1 MIVRRFMNRI
11 GSLWVVLGMAWAAA
25 VHADVRIPEP
35 DWSSNAQIDP
45 SGRPNPYG
53 WTDAVFEEK
62 VRKGKLHALQYP
74 LEITGLLV
82 PERQALRVLDS
93 KPGDPL
99 FGLMKSILSLGSE
112 FKDFKGFW
120 KWLGLHD
127 YPEVEGEIPF
137 PKGVRPEQPM
147 GVSLIERN
155 GVRGVT
161 LSCAACHSASLFG
174 RPVLGL
180 TNRFPRANSFFI
192 HGKQATRWI
201 SPELFRSMTGANR
214 KEVRMYAETRERI
227 DSVGL
232 KMPETLGLDTS
243 LAQVALSLARR
254 AETPW
259 AERDPV
265 SAARPRPNP
274 LETEV
279 ADSKPAPWWTVKYK
293 TRWLSDGS
301 VISGN
306 PIFTNFLWNEIGRG
320 ADLPELVNW
329 MEQNR
334 EIIEDLTTAVFAT
347 RSPKWEEFLAA
358 YPIETE
364 RARRGERMYRESCAG
379 CHGHYDKSW
388 QGPNAGSTV
397 GIRYPTRTKV
407 KDVGTDPGR
416 RQGMRELARA
426 LNPLRFSQQY
436 DIVIEEQAGYVPPP
450 LDGIFARF
458 PYFHN
463 NSIPNLCALMTPPS
477 SRPRTY
483 YSGEVKDPSRDFD
496 PECVGYPVG
505 SKTPVAWRTA
515 RDSKEHLFDT
525 TRPGLSNEGHYR
537 KIFTR
542 EDGSEKFTPSEK
554 RDLIEFLK
562 TL

>member
-1 MIVRRFMNRI
+1 MRRFIIGI
-11 GSLWVVLGMAWAAA
+11 GSMWIGLGVAWA
-25 VHADVRIPEP
+25 EP
-35 DWSSNAQIDP
+35 DWSSQPDWSANAQIDP
-45 SGRPNPYG
+45 AGRPNPYSWPEG
-53 WTDAVFEEK
+53 IFEEK

-99 FGLMKSILSLGSE
+99 FGLMKSALSLGSE

-127 YPEVEGEIPF
+127 YPEQEGEIPF
-137 PKGVRPEQPM
+137 PNGVRPALPM

-155 GVRGVT
+155 GIRGVT

-201 SPELFRSMTGANR
+201 KPNLFQSMTGAKR
-214 KEVRMYAETRERI
+214 EEVRMYAETRERI
-227 DSVGL
+227 ASVGL
-232 KMPETLGLDTS
+232 KKPEVLGLDTS

-259 AERDPV
+259 AERDPAIA
-265 SAARPRPNP
+265 SHPRPNP
-274 LETEV
+274 LEMEV

-320 ADLPELVNW
+320 ADLPELVSW
-329 MEQNR
+329 MERNR
-334 EIIEDLTTAVFAT
+334 GMIEELTTAVFST
-347 RSPKWEEFLAA
+347 RAPKWQEFLSA
-358 YPIETE
+358 YPIDHE
-364 RARRGERMYRESCAG
+364 RAERGSRLYRESCAG
-379 CHGHYDKSW
+379 CHGD
-388 QGPNAGSTV
+388 AGSKV
-397 GIRYPTRTKV
+397 GVRYPTRTRV

-436 DIVIEEQAGYVPPP
+436 GIVIEEQKGYVPPP

-463 NSIPNLCALMTPPS
+463 NSIPNLCALMTPPNE
-477 SRPRTY
+477 RPKTY
-483 YSGEVKDPSRDFD
+483 YSGEVVDPLLHFD

-505 SKTPVAWRTA
+505 SKTPASWRTA
-515 RDSKEHLFDT
+515 PDSAEHFFDT

-542 EDGSEKFTPSEK
+542 EDGSEKFTAPQK

>member
-1 MIVRRFMNRI
+1 MRKLRSIVV
-11 GSLWVVLGMAWAAA
+11 GLGVASASPAFSGAAT
-25 VHADVRIPEP
+25 VEP
-35 DWSSNAQIDP
+35 DWSAHAEIDP
-45 SGRPNPYG
+45 SGRPNPYAWPEG
-53 WTDAVFEEK
+53 VFDEK
-62 VRKGKLHALQYP
+62 VRKGKIHALQYP
-74 LEITGLLV
+74 LDITGLLV

-99 FGLMKSILSLGSE
+99 FGLMKTVLALGSE

-120 KWLGLHD
+120 NWLGLHD
-127 YPEVEGEIPF
+127 YPEQEGEIPF
-137 PKGVRPEQPM
+137 PKGFRPEQPM

-201 SPELFRSMTGANR
+201 SPALFRSTTGANR
-214 KEVRMYAETRERI
+214 EELKMYAETRDRI
-227 DSVGL
+227 ASVGL

-259 AERDPV
+259 AERDPEI
-265 SAARPRPNP
+265 AAHPRPNP

-320 ADLPELVNW
+320 ADLPELVRW

-334 EIIEDLTTAVFAT
+334 EIIEELTTAVFAT
-347 RSPKWEEFLAA
+347 RAPRWKEFLAD
-358 YPIETE
+358 YPINLE
-364 RARRGERMYRESCAG
+364 RAQRGERMYRESCAG
-379 CHGHYDKSW
+379 CHGHYDKAWSP
-388 QGPNAGSTV
+388 PNAGNTV
-397 GIRYPTRTKV
+397 GFRYTTRTKV

-416 RQGMRELARA
+416 RFGMKELARA

-436 DIVIEEQAGYVPPP
+436 DIVIEEQTGYVPPP
-450 LDGIFARF
+450 LDGIFSRF

-477 SRPRTY
+477 ERPKTY
-483 YSGEVKDPSRDFD
+483 YSGEVKDASRDFD
-496 PECVGYPVG
+496 VECVGYPVG
-505 SKTPVAWRTA
+505 SKTPVTWRTA
-515 RDSKEHLFDT
+515 KNSAEHLFDT

-537 KIFTR
+537 RIFTR
-542 EDGSEKFTPSEK
+542 EDGSEKYTPAEK

>member
-1 MIVRRFMNRI
+1 MHRFIAGI
-11 GSLWVVLGMAWAAA
+11 GSMLIGLGIAWTGPTRASAAP
-25 VHADVRIPEP
+25 VEP
-35 DWSSNAQIDP
+35 DWSSTAQIDP
-45 SGRPNPYG
+45 AGRPNPYG
-53 WTDAVFEEK
+53 WPEGVFEEK
-62 VRKGKLHALQYP
+62 VRKGRLHALQYP

-82 PERQALRVLDS
+82 PERQSLRVLDS

-99 FGLMKSILSLGSE
+99 FGLMRSALSLGSE

-127 YPEVEGEIPF
+127 YPEQEGEIPF
-137 PKGVRPEQPM
+137 PKGIRPALPM
-147 GVSLIERN
+147 GVSLVER
-155 GVRGVT
+155 GSIRGVT
-161 LSCAACHSASLFG
+161 LSCAACHSAKLFG
-174 RPVLGL
+174 RPILGL

-201 SPELFRSMTGANR
+201 KPGLFASMTGANR
-214 KEVRMYAETRERI
+214 EEIKMYTETRERI
-227 DSVGL
+227 ASVGL

-254 AETPW
+254 AESPW

-265 SAARPRPNP
+265 ISARPRPNP
-274 LETEV
+274 LEKEV

-320 ADLPELVNW
+320 ADLPELVLW

-334 EIIEDLTTAVFAT
+334 GIIEDLTTAVFAT
-347 RSPKWEEFLAA
+347 RAPEWKEFLSA
-358 YPIETE
+358 YPIDLE
-364 RARRGERMYRESCAG
+364 RARRGERLYRESCAG
-379 CHGHYDKSW
+379 CHGQYEKSW
-388 QGPNAGSTV
+388 NAPDSGTTIGV
-397 GIRYPTRTKV
+397 RYPTRTRI

-416 RQGMRELARA
+416 RLGMKELARA

-463 NSIPNLCALMTPPS
+463 NSIPNLCALMTPPAH
-477 SRPRTY
+477 RPKTY
-483 YSGEVKDPSRDFD
+483 YSGEVEDPSKHFD
-496 PECVGYPVG
+496 PDCVGYPVG
-505 SKTPVAWRTA
+505 PKTPPEWRTA
-515 RDSKEHLFDT
+515 KDSAEHLFDT
-525 TRPGLSNEGHYR
+525 GRPGLSNDGHYR

-542 EDGSEKFTPSEK
+542 EDGSEKFTPIQK